1 MNESNLNC
9 LLCEKNKL
17 IYLNFEKCNHKICQS
32 CLKQVLLNSTF
43 LQKKIKP
50 NFEIPCKC
58 NSSILLLTPNSLL
71 SFLQSNSKIDNI
83 CEKHNLPFE
92 HYCSNCRLWLC
103 SECKKD
109 FHNDYFSSHP
119 LKTFN
124 QFDEND
130 NNLCPIHNN
139 CNLSYYCKT
148 CKCSICQKGVYNE
161 HREHWKI
168 SFDDYMKQF
177 KKFEKKW
184 KRKNLNDFTIYID
197 SCFKKTVNDIENSF
211 NLVKEKIENIIENF
225 KKFEINLTNIKS
237 NKIIEI
243 KTYIDILKNLYNF
256 YYKRKEKKEKNRNDI
271 KFLYKAFTE
280 FKEITIDSKIFKQ
293 NFQKIDS
300 YFNELFN
307 IDFFPIKL
315 SFYYHD
321 NKNIFKKEK
330 YTHCSKSISIQEKW
344 VNCIVEINDDKLAAG
359 CGDFLIKGK
368 KVIKIFNLMSYKEE
382 GKLIGHTNDIISL
395 IYLKNNGK
403 LISGSL
409 DNSIKIW
416 NLNTYKE
423 EKTLYGHLGNVQC
436 LLELNNNTLV
446 SGSGDS
452 TIKFWNLFN
461 YSNIKTLKGH
471 KDKIRAMI
479 KLKDGRIASGSYDNT
494 IKVWN
499 LSNEKEDF
507 TLSDKV
513 DDVFCLIQLFNGNLA
528 SGSKDNKIK
537 IWDLKKGIIQY
548 FLIGH
553 TDCVL
558 CLINL
563 KDGRLVSCGSDKK
576 IKIWRVDNRREEI
589 TLEGHNDIVNCL
601 IQLGNGKIVSCSLD
615 RTIKFWN

>member
-1 MNESNLNC
+1 MNDENFQC
-9 LLCEKNKL
+9 LFCEKKKL
-17 IYLNFEKCNHKICQS
+17 IYLKFEKCNHKICQS
-32 CLKQVLLNSTF
+32 CLKQELLNSTI

-50 NFEIPCKC
+50 KFEIPCKC
-58 NSSILLLTPNSLL
+58 NSSILSLTPNSLL
-71 SFLQSNSKIDNI
+71 TFLQSNTKIDNI
-83 CEKHNLPFE
+83 CSKHNLTFE
-92 HYCSNCRLWLC
+92 HYCPNCRLWLC

-109 FHNDYFSSHP
+109 FHNDYFNSHP
-119 LKTFN
+119 LKNFN
-124 QFDEND
+124 QIDEID
-130 NNLCPIHNN
+130 NNLCPIHNGYN
-139 CNLSYYCKT
+139 FSFYCKT
-148 CKCSICQKGVYNE
+148 CKYSICKKEALNE
-161 HREHWKI
+161 HKDHWKV

-184 KRKNLNDFTIYID
+184 KRKNLNEFNNYID
-197 SCFKKTVNDIENSF
+197 SCFKKTIKDIEDSY
-211 NLVKEKIENIIENF
+211 NLIKEKIENIIENF
-225 KKFEINLTNIKS
+225 KKFEMNLTN
-237 NKIIEI
+237 NKINKITEI
-243 KTYIDILKNLYNF
+243 KTYIDILKNIYNF
-256 YYKRKEKKEKNRNDI
+256 YYNRKEKQEKNRNDI
-271 KFLYKAFTE
+271 KFLYKAYTE

-293 NFQKIDS
+293 NFQKIDL
-300 YFNELFN
+300 YFNELLN

-330 YTHCSKSISIQEKW
+330 YTHCSKSISIQQNNW
-344 VNCIVEINDDKLAAG
+344 INCLVEINDDKIAAG

-368 KVIKIFNLMSYKEE
+368 KVIKIFNLMNYREE

-395 IYLKNNGK
+395 IYLKNGK
-403 LISGSL
+403 LVSGSL

-416 NLNTYKE
+416 NLNTFKE

-452 TIKFWNLFN
+452 TIKFWNMIN

-499 LSNEKEDF
+499 LLNDKEDF
-507 TLSDKV
+507 TLKDKV
-513 DDVFCLIQLFNGNLA
+513 DDVFCLVQLFDGKLA
-528 SGSKDNKIK
+528 FGSNDNKIK
-537 IWDLKKGIIQY
+537 VWDLKKGIIQ
-548 FLIGH
+548 FVLIGH

-563 KDGRLVSCGSDKK
+563 RDGRLVSCGSDKT
-576 IKIWRVDNRREEI
+576 IKIWRIDIRKEEI

-601 IQLGNGKIVSCSLD
+601 IELRNGKIVSCSLD